1 MNEQTTMAIPD
12 LKTTEGLSDLF
23 RVLQHLSFGDWMVFL
38 SILIGAMTVFALFA
52 SMFPI
57 PRRIFLRLLDH
68 IELLARAGEEKEVK
82 KNTHDTD

>member
-1 MNEQTTMAIPD
+1 MNEQTALPNIPD
-12 LKTTEGLSDLF
+12 LKTTESLSDLF

-38 SILIGAMTVFALFA
+38 SIIIGAMTVFALSA

-68 IELLARAGEEKEVK
+68 IEALARAEEEKKENDSK
-82 KNTHDTD
+82 